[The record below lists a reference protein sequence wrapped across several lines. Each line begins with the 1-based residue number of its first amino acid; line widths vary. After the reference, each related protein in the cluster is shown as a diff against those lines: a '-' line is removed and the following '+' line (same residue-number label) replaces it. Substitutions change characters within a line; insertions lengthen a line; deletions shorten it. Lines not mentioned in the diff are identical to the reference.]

1 MDKTQKFLLRLNRKE
16 QKETINLLNLIL
28 TGNITGLDVKK
39 LSGFKD
45 VYRVRSGKIR
55 IIFRRLDSD
64 VSILEISR
72 RNEKTYRDF

>member
-64 VSILEISR
+64 VSVLEISR